1 MSDETKGF
9 CITSGRGFHITFP
22 NGMTVSVQFGPYNYC
37 PNREESFASDEE
49 AGANGCDEAEVAVI
63 RRDGTM
69 LRLSEHD
76 TVRGWVN
83 PTGVLEIMKI
93 AEKLPSDG
101 EWPKPKKKKK
111 LTMESL
117 EKIAKRNVAE
127 AKRCKS

>member
-1 MSDETKGF
+1 MNDKAKGF
-9 CITSGRGFHITFP
+9 CITSGRGFHMTFP
-22 NGMTVSVQFGPYNYC
+22 NGMTVSVQFGPLNYC
-37 PNREESFASDEE
+37 QNREEPFASEQE
-49 AGANGCDEAEVAVI
+49 AGANGCEEAEVAVI

-93 AEKLPSDG
+93 AAELTPNS
-101 EWPKPKKKKK
+101 EWPKPKNKK
-111 LTMESL
+111 
-117 EKIAKRNVAE
+117 RE